1 MQFKCRITI
10 IIILAGKNVAQH
22 EAKKEEMI
30 FPIRRRFVDTGTSRI
45 HFQLEK

>member
-30 FPIRRRFVDTGTSRI
+30 FPFDVDSLTLAQAESI
-45 HFQLEK
+45 FS